1 MDNGQEIWEAVVT
14 SYYSHI
20 ETINRFLT
28 NDIDRVSI
36 LKKALHSSDRN
47 LAIQTIERLK
57 IDELKQLF
65 EELVFFASFS
75 HGAVGAIRELIKT
88 LPKEWVISNI
98 ERLAEPLLV
107 NGTYDEYRRL
117 LELYLEI
124 DTELTKRLAKKAIQS
139 KDFDI
144 REAGE
149 DFLMKIGS

>member
-1 MDNGQEIWEAVVT
+1 MNSEQEIWQAVVT
-14 SYYSHI
+14 SYYTHI
-20 ETINRFLT
+20 EAISRFLT

-47 LAIQTIERLK
+47 IAIQTIHFLK
-57 IDELKQLF
+57 PDELKLLF

-88 LPKEWVISNI
+88 LPKEWVISHI

-107 NGTYDEYRRL
+107 NGTYDEYRRF
-117 LELYLEI
+117 LELYIEI
-124 DTELTKRLAKKAIQS
+124 DTELTKKLATRAIQS
-139 KDFDI
+139 ADFDI

-149 DFLMKIGS
+149 DFLIKIGL